1 MLYQRNPR
9 RNNENDKGREMK
21 LQKWHLLEYLKTN
34 EDIIAYAQEILENYN
49 DKKTLEDTLRVCCWA
64 LRLRR
69 PRMRLWLL
77 KLHLKAKR
85 NRK

>member
-1 MLYQRNPR
+1 
-9 RNNENDKGREMK
+9 MK
-21 LQKWHLLEYLKTN
+21 LQKWHLLKYLKTN
-34 EDIIAYAQEILENYN
+34 GDIIAYAQEVLENHN

-69 PRMRLWLL
+69 PRMRLWLW

-85 NRK
+85 AKNETKSIYF